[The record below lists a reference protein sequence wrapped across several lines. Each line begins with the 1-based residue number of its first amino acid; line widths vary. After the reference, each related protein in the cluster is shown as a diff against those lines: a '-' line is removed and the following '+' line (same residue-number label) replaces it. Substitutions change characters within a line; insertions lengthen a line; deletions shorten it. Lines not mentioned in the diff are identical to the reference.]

1 MSNTMNDENLRKERE
16 RLTAKID
23 KLQQR
28 KSELKRKSSQLFE
41 LLGSLVG
48 YFEESE
54 GDADA

>member
-1 MSNTMNDENLRKERE
+1 MSNTMNDEKLRKERE
-16 RLTAKID
+16 RLTARIE

-28 KSELKRKSSQLFE
+28 KSELKRKNSQLFE
-41 LLGSLVG
+41 LLGNLVG

>member
-16 RLTAKID
+16 RLTTKID

-48 YFEESE
+48 YFEEGE
-54 GDADA
+54 GNADA

>member
-1 MSNTMNDENLRKERE
+1 MNDENLRKERE

>member
-16 RLTAKID
+16 RLTVKIE

-28 KSELKRKSSQLFE
+28 KSELKRKNSQLFE

-54 GDADA
+54 GNTDA